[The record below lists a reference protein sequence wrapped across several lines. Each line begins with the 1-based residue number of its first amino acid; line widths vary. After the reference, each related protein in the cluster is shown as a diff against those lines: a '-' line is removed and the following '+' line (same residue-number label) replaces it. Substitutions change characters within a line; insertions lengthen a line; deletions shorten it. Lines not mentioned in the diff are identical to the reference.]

1 MLQGWDSV
9 ELKSDLTVI
18 GLDQKFNELQAR
30 PLQEESG
37 QVPQDLVMMPLLVGI
52 DGVNKMSQS
61 LGNYIGIAD
70 PAIDQF
76 GKVMSI
82 PDSLIY
88 SYFELCTRV
97 SAGELSEIEKELKS
111 GSNPRDLK
119 ARLAKEIVGIYH
131 GAAAASGA
139 EDEFNKIFRDKGKP
153 SDMPEFKLTEA
164 TALDKILVDSGLV
177 ASKSEV
183 RRLVEQGGIRRN
195 DVVLNSWLE
204 SDFNT
209 GDIIQIG
216 KRKFLRI
223 IK

>member
-1 MLQGWDSV
+1 
-9 ELKSDLTVI
+9 
-18 GLDQKFNELQAR
+18 
-30 PLQEESG
+30 
-37 QVPQDLVMMPLLVGI
+37 MMPLLVGI

-131 GAAAASGA
+131 GASAASGA

-183 RRLVEQGGIRRN
+183 RRLVEQGGIRRTRRR
-195 DVVLNSWLE
+195 VE
-204 SDFNT
+204 
-209 GDIIQIG
+209 
-216 KRKFLRI
+216 FLARERL
-223 IK
+223 